1 LKAVIF
7 DMDGVLV
14 DSEPFWRRAQV
25 RIFGDVGLSL
35 TPGDTDQTM
44 GVRIDEVVQF
54 WFDRHPWTGV
64 DLSDVSEAIVDE
76 VIRLVR
82 LEGKRMHG
90 VTETLVLLKSLGL
103 RVGLAT
109 SSSER
114 LIDAVLSAL
123 RLEDAFSVRCSA
135 ADEKFG
141 KPHPAVFLTAAARL
155 GIDPHRCIVIED
167 SVFGVQAGKAAG
179 MTVVAVPA
187 PHQFNEAGFD
197 EADVKLATL
206 ADFSRETIDE
216 LFRRS
221 PEHTATILR

>member
-1 LKAVIF
+1 MTLSNPFFVSVLKAVIF

-25 RIFGDVGLSL
+25 RIFGELGLSL
-35 TPGDTDQTM
+35 TPADTEETM
-44 GVRIDEVVQF
+44 GVRIDEVVRF

-64 DLSDVSEAIVDE
+64 DPNDVASAIDDE
-76 VIRLVR
+76 VIRLVH

-90 VTETLVLLKSLGL
+90 VTEALALLESLEL

-123 RLEDAFSVRCSA
+123 RLEDAFLVRCSA
-135 ADEKFG
+135 AHEELG
-141 KPHPAVFLTAAARL
+141 KPHPGVFLTTAARL
-155 GIDPHRCIVIED
+155 GLDPRSCLVIED
-167 SVFGVQAGKAAG
+167 SIFGVQAGKAAG

-187 PHQFNEAGFD
+187 PHQFDAAGFD
-197 EADVKLATL
+197 VADVKLATL
-206 ADFSRETIDE
+206 ADFSRDTIE
-216 LFRRS
+216 ALF
-221 PEHTATILR
+221 H